1 MESPVN
7 PVAAVPHTGAAKS
20 SSSSGHDQ
28 EERFNKICEAV
39 RIILECVGE
48 NPDRAGL
55 VETPRRYAKALMHFT
70 KGYTQVIGDIV
81 NDAVFDENHHEMVI
95 VKDIEIFSM
104 CEHHLVPFLGRMH
117 IAYVPNRVVIGLSK
131 LPRIAEM
138 FSRRLQIQERLTKQV
153 AKAVMDVVSPRGVA
167 VVMESTHLC
176 MAMRGVEK
184 STAMTVTSSVLGSF
198 ANDEILRK
206 EFFELVGIGSK

>member
-20 SSSSGHDQ
+20 SSSSDHDQ

-39 RIILECVGE
+39 RIILEC
-48 NPDRAGL
+48 
-55 VETPRRYAKALMHFT
+55 
-70 KGYTQVIGDIV
+70 YTQVIGDIV